1 MMKKLKCESCGGD
14 IELDENKEFATCPF
28 CQTKYQLNETKK
40 IYIKMD
46 DDIKQA
52 ALNVFKRNE
61 KFSKVFGFFFAIV
74 FICVFSFIGYN
85 IFKQVNGTDSFEVKR
100 YNSKFEMRNGTQG
113 KMALGSLLD
122 DVVTNNKTNKHKIT
136 VVFDEI
142 VTDNPSEIVSI
153 KKSLK
158 DDFSAQYEVGFDY
171 DKKGLINKV
180 TIEED
185 ESSLIKDVME
195 KDKEYSDNNL
205 E

>member
-61 KFSKVFGFFFAIV
+61 KFGKVFGFFFAIV

-100 YNSKFEMRNGTQG
+100 YNAKFEMRNGTQG
-113 KMALGSLLD
+113 KMALGILLD

-142 VTDNPSEIVSI
+142 VTDNPVDIVSI

-158 DDFSAQYEVGFDY
+158 DEFFAQYEVGFDY

-180 TIEED
+180 TIEEG
-185 ESSLIKDVME
+185 ESSLIKDVMD
-195 KDKEYSDNNL
+195 KDREYSDKNL

>member
-61 KFSKVFGFFFAIV
+61 KFGTVFGFFFAIV

-100 YNSKFEMRNGTQG
+100 YNAKFEMRNGTQG

-142 VTDNPSEIVSI
+142 VTDNPVDIVSI

-158 DDFSAQYEVGFDY
+158 DEFFAQYEVGFDY

-180 TIEED
+180 TIEEG
-185 ESSLIKDVME
+185 ESSLIEDVMD
-195 KDKEYSDNNL
+195 KDREYSDKNL